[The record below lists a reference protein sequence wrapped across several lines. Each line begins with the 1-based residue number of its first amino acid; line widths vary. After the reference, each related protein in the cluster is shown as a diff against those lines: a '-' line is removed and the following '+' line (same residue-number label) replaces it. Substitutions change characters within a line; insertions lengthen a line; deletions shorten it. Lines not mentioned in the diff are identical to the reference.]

1 MAIMGT
7 KTRNTSSGRA
17 YATGVGFPLAGL
29 VVAATL
35 LLLTITTVQA
45 ASHDPVPPTATQIE
59 KFLRKAMANEH
70 PRMPTAFWTATLMN
84 FELRRLER
92 ITQSRWIVVTEL
104 LFDFG
109 PPPPAVL
116 GFERQRR
123 GHFRLVLDRENGRL
137 KLNRFAPMGLLHPLP
152 KI

>member
-1 MAIMGT
+1 MGT
-7 KTRNTSSGRA
+7 KAGNTSSGRA

-29 VVAATL
+29 VLAATM

-45 ASHDPVPPTATQIE
+45 APRDPVPPTATQIE
-59 KFLRKAMANEH
+59 NFLLKAMANEH

-116 GFERQRR
+116 GFERQHR